1 MTFRLAL
8 VQPLSHRPPD
18 DEANVDDALRYV
30 ETAAGMGADL
40 VAFPETYPGPW
51 RMPATYDPTEVIV
64 DAARR
69 FGLYVQFGTLEP
81 IDPAKHTAYNV
92 LMLADPAG
100 AAPGKYRRTHPPG
113 PWIYSGGP
121 AWEFEY
127 VAGDDFP
134 VFDTPFARLGLA
146 MCSEVYMPEVSR
158 ALALRG
164 AECILLP
171 AGIDKQKLWATWRN
185 LIWARAT
192 ENLAAVVTTQNL
204 FDPQERGLAMVALPE
219 EVVFET
225 IASGMFLVD
234 IDLERVR
241 ELRSD
246 SDGATSSLRDGAKA
260 GVLEPMAAAGVA
272 RQAVRWQR
280 ARRRSARPGLTL
292 GPVPHDRDLPS
303 IDLIS

>member
-8 VQPLSHRPPD
+8 VQPVSHRPPG
-18 DEANVDDALRYV
+18 DEANVADALRYI
-30 ETAAGMGADL
+30 EAAAEGGADL

-51 RMPATYDPTEVIV
+51 RMPAGYIPTDVMV
-64 DAARR
+64 DAAKR

-81 IDPAKHTAYNV
+81 IDDDEQTAYNV
-92 LMLADPAG
+92 LMLATPDG
-100 AAPGKYRRTHPPG
+100 KEPGKYRRTHPPG
-113 PWIYSGGP
+113 PWIYTGGP
-121 AWEFEY
+121 AWEFQY

-171 AGIDKQKLWATWRN
+171 AGIDKRKLWATWRN

-192 ENLAAVVTTQNL
+192 ENLAAVITTQNL
-204 FDPQERGLAMVALPE
+204 FDPRDRGLAMVALPE

-225 IASGMFLVD
+225 SAAGMFLVD
-234 IDLERVR
+234 VDLERVR
-241 ELRSD
+241 ELRGG
-246 SDGATSSLRDGAKA
+246 SDGTASSLQDGAKA
-260 GVLEPMAAAGVA
+260 GVLS
-272 RQAVRWQR
+272 QWQR
-280 ARRRSARPGLTL
+280 PELRGSFYPG
-292 GPVPHDRDLPS
+292 
-303 IDLIS
+303 

>member
-8 VQPLSHRPPD
+8 VQPLSHRPPG
-18 DEANVDDALRYV
+18 DEANVADALQHIQI
-30 ETAAGMGADL
+30 AADRGADL

-51 RMPATYDPTEVIV
+51 RMPASFSPTKVMV
-64 DAARR
+64 DAAKR
-69 FGLYVQFGTLEP
+69 FGVYVQFGTLEP
-81 IDPAKHTAYNV
+81 IDDAKRTAYNV
-92 LMLADPAG
+92 LMLANPDG
-100 AAPGKYRRTHPPG
+100 TEPGKYRRTHPPG
-113 PWIYSGGP
+113 PWIYTGGP
-121 AWEFEY
+121 VWEFEY

-134 VFDTPFARLGLA
+134 VFDTPFARIGLA

-171 AGIDKQKLWATWRN
+171 AGMDKRKLWATWRN

-192 ENLAAVVTTQNL
+192 ENLAAVITTQNL
-204 FDPQERGLAMVALPE
+204 FDPRERGLAMVAMPE

-225 IASGMFLVD
+225 TASGMFLID

-246 SDGATSSLRDGAKA
+246 RDGTTSSLDNGAKA
-260 GVLEPMAAAGVA
+260 GVLS
-272 RQAVRWQR
+272 QWQR
-280 ARRRSARPGLTL
+280 PELRGRLF
-292 GPVPHDRDLPS
+292 PS
-303 IDLIS
+303 